1 MKNNL
6 KKTILYLYKRI
17 LIFFLFLL
25 SLFYKTDNLILKLYQ
40 FKKINKFLKN
50 NDKINKLLLYNNIT
64 KLQLSNNI
72 FEKKNMITLSN
83 QKNKLRNI
91 NKDKKLNIFYET
103 EIILLDDNIYYY
115 QKHNVF
121 SLKEVNYKN
130 YSKYFYEDLHQNK
143 IKVNESRNLKID
155 IPKNIDIIES
165 NIVGL
170 ENKIKDWILKYRPI
184 IVNLSL
190 QTYKV
195 IDNTTTYVDFIGFM
209 KKENYLLIGM
219 NNEQNLN
226 TLNPFINFTFLIDV
240 RKNKNINQEFLNKL
254 KIILK
259 IYGFNEFIKIFF
271 DQINKKEKNV

>member
-6 KKTILYLYKRI
+6 KKIILYLYKRI

-25 SLFYKTDNLILKLYQ
+25 SLFYKTDKLILKLYQ

-64 KLQLSNNI
+64 TLQLSNNI
-72 FEKKNMITLSN
+72 IEKKNMITPSN
-83 QKNKLRNI
+83 QKIKLRNI
-91 NKDKKLNIFYET
+91 NKEKKFNIYYET
-103 EIILLDDNIYYY
+103 ENILLDDNIYYY

-143 IKVNESRNLKID
+143 IKVNESKVLKID

-170 ENKIKDWILKYRPI
+170 ENKIKSWILKYRPI

-195 IDNTTTYVDFIGFM
+195 IDNTNTYVDFIGFM